1 MKRTTDGARR
11 RGAIGKTGGSRG
23 RFGFTLV
30 ELLTVIAI
38 IGMLGAISITTVR
51 ASIQSAKETQT
62 RTTIAKIDNVL
73 TACYEKY
80 QYRRVDLSDAIG
92 GSRWLNGTPREV
104 AQLRLAR
111 IREILRC
118 DFPCFY
124 EELSTP
130 PSNGLMTP
138 LQQAINWTV
147 SSHGGLGSDPDF
159 DLANA
164 ELLYQVVMN
173 AEPESRGAFS
183 EREVGDRDGNGLKE
197 FVDGWGSPI
206 CWMRCAPGLESSV
219 RQPTKAD
226 IDAEIDAEGYIVPDD
241 SDPFDPM
248 GVGDGWFLVPYVF
261 SAGPDERGGLTM
273 PNSSVVTNMND
284 PFVGALTVGEPLV
297 DDESGKVLKFN
308 KDNIDNHT
316 LVR

>member
-1 MKRTTDGARR
+1 MKRTTDGAQR
-11 RGAIGKTGGSRG
+11 RGATGKTGALRG

-80 QYRRVDLSDAIG
+80 QYRRVDLSDAVG
-92 GSRWLNGTPREV
+92 GSRWLNGNPKEI
-104 AQLRLAR
+104 AQLRLTR
-111 IREILRC
+111 IRDILRC
-118 DFPCFY
+118 DFPCFLD
-124 EELSTP
+124 ELTTP
-130 PSNGLMTP
+130 SLNGSPTP
-138 LQQAINWTV
+138 LQQAIYSTV
-147 SSHGGLGSDPDF
+147 SNHGGLGADPDF

-173 AEPESRGAFS
+173 AEPEARGAFS

-197 FVDGWGSPI
+197 FVDGWGNPI
-206 CWMRCAPGLESSV
+206 CWMRWAPGLESSD

-226 IDAEIDAEGYIVPDD
+226 IDAEIDAEGCVVPDD

-261 SAGPDERGGLTM
+261 SAGPDEIGGLVM
-273 PNSSVVTNMND
+273 PSSSVVTNMND
-284 PFVGALTVGEPLV
+284 PFVGALAVGEPIH
-297 DDESGKVLKFN
+297 DENDRVLKFN